1 MPGATGAIAFRLAG
15 LDSRRVDIAYRY
27 RIIPGLPGMIVGGPA
42 PREVPCSSPAGGRIT
57 AARRTNITVNAQEV
71 TEGQEAR
78 PNDYQFDVFLS
89 YSRKDEEFA
98 RKLEEALENYRLP
111 KDVKTSL
118 VSKNR
123 LSVFRDKRDLVPVA
137 GDYWKT
143 IEGYLA
149 RSANLVVVC
158 SPSARLSEYV
168 NHEVRA
174 FLRSHEAKGIIPV
187 LLSGKPNNESEAG
200 PDEYAFPE
208 ALCGALSMPLALEF
222 TEFQR
227 ARGKVNKGRYHDAW
241 YTLLAKI
248 FGAERAEIERQDAKR
263 QARRRAIFAAV
274 SVAVIAVLSVAL
286 VVAVISRQE
295 AVRQRDH
302 TRRLLY
308 ASDVN
313 LAQRA
318 FESGN
323 VGLGRGLLEPYL
335 AANQSGQ
342 EDLRGF
348 EWYYLWRIYNG
359 QLATFDGTDD
369 IAFSRDGAA
378 FATATADTLKIWDA
392 ASLRATA
399 SFKLSGPQ
407 NAEGHPYTSI
417 ALSPDGRTLAYGDG
431 ERTMLLDIGSGSS
444 REVPVRGEGARRGTP
459 RFSPDGRLL
468 AVSYGCGLVAVYDV
482 PSLKQIVRLGD
493 GLSASYCADFVAFS
507 PDGRV
512 LAYGNSYSVSLWD
525 AVARRDLDGPKI
537 EVGLPDSVDQV
548 EAVAFS
554 PDGKILAIGD
564 RSKQLVLWNISTRK
578 VLARLKGH
586 EEWVSALAFSPDG
599 KTLYSGSMDQTVR
612 LWDFSSYKGGGQ
624 LSGEKINVF
633 ATIKGHTGWIRS
645 INCSPA
651 GKVMATVGA
660 DRTVKLWGEAAGR
673 EFDAVEGVAAVSPW
687 ANIIATYPDDEDET
701 RMTLFD
707 LRSDEPAQ
715 LGTVKGLN
723 PTLSPDGKI
732 LATASYDG
740 STVKLWD
747 VSARRELITLR
758 AQFTGPPPAFSPDG
772 RLFTAL
778 GSDGKSVILWG
789 AAERQE
795 LAPVRNDAAL
805 KDYLLSPDGK
815 VIVTVDKDGQ
825 RVKSWDVA
833 SRRQLAMFERKTK
846 RDAGAGRVEAEEQA
860 TLLALSPDGKF
871 LAFSDS
877 KEVGLWQTDST
888 QEPILLGRHEVG
900 VSVLA
905 FSPDGKLA
913 AAGDEAGGVKV
924 WDTTT
929 RGELST
935 FKGHKD
941 AVTALAFSP
950 DGRALASSGSGT
962 VKLYGMASMRE
973 LITLTHEPSPT
984 SEVHAVQGYEDTVL
998 EIFFSADGR
1007 SLITLSGN
1015 HIVRIW
1021 RGANDASVAAVRQ

>member
-1 MPGATGAIAFRLAG
+1 MN
-15 LDSRRVDIAYRY
+15 DID
-27 RIIPGLPGMIVGGPA
+27 
-42 PREVPCSSPAGGRIT
+42 
-57 AARRTNITVNAQEV
+57 
-71 TEGQEAR
+71 QEAR
-78 PNDYQFDVFLS
+78 PNEHQFDVFLS

-98 RKLEEALENYRLP
+98 KKLEEALENYRLP

-158 SPSARLSEYV
+158 SPNARRSEYV
-168 NHEVRA
+168 NHEISA

-187 LLSGKPNNESEAG
+187 LLSGRPNNESAAG

-227 ARGKVNKGRYHDAW
+227 ARGKVNRGRYHDAW

-274 SVAVIAVLSVAL
+274 AVAVIAVLSVAL

-302 TRRLLY
+302 ARRLLY
-308 ASDVN
+308 ASDMN

-323 VGLGRGLLEPYL
+323 VGLGRGLLESYL

-348 EWYYLWRIYNG
+348 EWYYLWRLYNG

-369 IAFSRDGAA
+369 IAFSRDGAV
-378 FATATADTLKIWDA
+378 FATATAGALEIWDA

-399 SFKLSGPQ
+399 SFRLSGPQ

-417 ALSPDGRTLAYGDG
+417 ALSPDGRVLAYGDG
-431 ERTMLLDIGSGSS
+431 ERTMLLDVGSGSS
-444 REVPVRGEGARRGTP
+444 REVRVRGGGRGRGEIQDRGGSWQEGFWDSARGGTP

-468 AVSYGCGLVAVYDV
+468 AVSYGCGLVAVYDAS
-482 PSLKQIVRLGD
+482 SLKQIVRLGD
-493 GLSASYCADFVAFS
+493 GPPASYCADFVAFS

-525 AVARRDLDGPKI
+525 SVARRDLGGP
-537 EVGLPDSVDQV
+537 ELDVSLPDSVDLV

-564 RSKQLVLWNISTRK
+564 RSKQLVLWNISTKK
-578 VLARLKGH
+578 VLARLEGH

-612 LWDFSSYKGGGQ
+612 LWDFSSYKGGGR
-624 LSGEKINVF
+624 LSGEKIKAF

-651 GKVMATVGA
+651 GRVMATVGA
-660 DRTVKLWGEAAGR
+660 DGTVKLWGEAAGR
-673 EFDAVEGVAAVSPW
+673 EFDAIEGVVAVSPG
-687 ANIIATYPDDEDET
+687 ANIIATYPDDESRFTDEA

-715 LGTVKGLN
+715 LGTAKGMN
-723 PTLSPDGKI
+723 PILSPDGKI
-732 LATASYDG
+732 LATASSDG
-740 STVKLWD
+740 SPEGASTIELRD
-747 VSARRELITLR
+747 VSTGRELMTLR
-758 AQFTGPPPAFSPDG
+758 AQFSERPPAFSPDG

-795 LAPVRNDAAL
+795 LTPVRNDAAL

-825 RVKSWDVA
+825 RVKSWDAA

-846 RDAGAGRVEAEEQA
+846 REAEEQ
-860 TLLALSPDGKF
+860 TTPLALSPDGKF

-877 KEVGLWQTDST
+877 QGAGLWQTDST
-888 QEPILLGRHEVG
+888 QEPIPLGRHEVG

-905 FSPDGKLA
+905 FSPDGKLV

-924 WDTTT
+924 WDATT

-950 DGRALASSGSGT
+950 DGRSLASGGSSGT

-984 SEVHAVQGYEDTVL
+984 SEPHALQGSEDTVL

-1007 SLITLSGN
+1007 SLITRNGN
-1015 HIVRIW
+1015 DILRIW
-1021 RGANDASVAAVRQ
+1021 RGANDASVAAAGKGRALLAFTGYWENSLSRALMRGSILK

>member
-1 MPGATGAIAFRLAG
+1 MPLRF
-15 LDSRRVDIAYRY
+15 
-27 RIIPGLPGMIVGGPA
+27 
-42 PREVPCSSPAGGRIT
+42 
-57 AARRTNITVNAQEV
+57 
-71 TEGQEAR
+71 EAR
-78 PNDYQFDVFLS
+78 PNEYQFDVFLS

-111 KDVKTSL
+111 KDVNTSL

-158 SPSARLSEYV
+158 SPNARLSEYV
-168 NHEVRA
+168 NHEIRA
-174 FLRSHEAKGIIPV
+174 FLRSHEAKGVIPV
-187 LLSGKPNNESEAG
+187 LLSGRPNNESEAG

-208 ALCGALSMPLALEF
+208 ALCDALSMPLALEY

-227 ARGKVNKGRYHDAW
+227 ARGKVNRGRYHDAW

-274 SVAVIAVLSVAL
+274 SVVVIAVLSVAL

-308 ASDVN
+308 ASDMN
-313 LAQRA
+313 LAKRA
-318 FESGN
+318 FESDN
-323 VGLGRGLLEPYL
+323 VGLGRGLLESYL

-359 QLATFDGTDD
+359 QQLAAFDGTDD

-378 FATATADTLKIWDA
+378 FATATADALKIWDA
-392 ASLRATA
+392 ASLPATA
-399 SFKLSGPQ
+399 SFRLRGPQ

-417 ALSPDGRTLAYGDG
+417 ALSPDGRTLAYGDS

-444 REVPVRGEGARRGTP
+444 REVLVRGEGRGRGGTP

-468 AVSYGCGLVAVYDV
+468 AVSYGCGLVAVYDA

-493 GLSASYCADFVAFS
+493 GLPASYCADFVAFS
-507 PDGRV
+507 PDGRI

-525 AVARRDLDGPKI
+525 AVARRDLGGP
-537 EVGLPDSVDQV
+537 EVEVDLPDSVDQV

-586 EEWVSALAFSPDG
+586 EDWVSALAFSPDG

-651 GKVMATVGA
+651 GRVMATVVA
-660 DRTVKLWGEAAGR
+660 DGTVKLWGEAAGR
-673 EFDAVEGVAAVSPW
+673 EFDTIEGVAAVSPG
-687 ANIIATYPDDEDET
+687 ANIIATYPDDESRFMDEA

-707 LRSDEPAQ
+707 LRGDEPAQ
-715 LGTVKGLN
+715 LGTVKGMN
-723 PTLSPDGKI
+723 PTTLSPDGKI

-740 STVKLWD
+740 SHEGTSTIKLWD
-747 VSARRELITLR
+747 VRTRRELITLR
-758 AQFTGPPPAFSPDG
+758 AQSSGRPPAFSPDG

-795 LAPVRNDAAL
+795 LTPVRNGAAL
-805 KDYLLSPDGK
+805 KDYLLSPDGR

-825 RVKSWDVA
+825 RVKSWDAA

-846 RDAGAGRVEAEEQA
+846 REAGAGRAEAEEQT
-860 TLLALSPDGKF
+860 TLLALSPDGKL

-888 QEPILLGRHEVG
+888 QEPILLDLVG

-905 FSPDGKLA
+905 FSPDGKLV

-941 AVTALAFSP
+941 AVTALAFSL
-950 DGRALASSGSGT
+950 DGRTLASGGSGT

-984 SEVHAVQGYEDTVL
+984 SEIHALQGSEDTVL
-998 EIFFSADGR
+998 EIFFSADGK
-1007 SLITLSGN
+1007 SLITRSGN
-1015 HIVRIW
+1015 DIIRIW
-1021 RGANDASVAAVRQ
+1021 RGANDANVAARRTDRHPGAQRGSW

>member
-1 MPGATGAIAFRLAG
+1 MRDRLRRRELSQSSRTHFGTKLFTGLAEGAMA
-15 LDSRRVDIAYRY
+15 
-27 RIIPGLPGMIVGGPA
+27 
-42 PREVPCSSPAGGRIT
+42 
-57 AARRTNITVNAQEV
+57 TNVTVNAQEAA
-71 TEGQEAR
+71 EGQEAR
-78 PNDYQFDVFLS
+78 PNDYLFDVFIS

-98 RKLEEALENYRLP
+98 RNLEEALENYRLP
-111 KDVKTSL
+111 KGVKTSL

-158 SPSARLSEYV
+158 SPNSRPSEYV
-168 NHEVRA
+168 NHEIRT
-174 FLRSHEAKGIIPV
+174 FLQSHEAKGIIPI
-187 LLSGKPNNESEAG
+187 LLSGRPNNESEAG

-208 ALCGALSMPLALEF
+208 ALCAALSMPLALGF

-227 ARGKVNKGRYHDAW
+227 ARGKVNRGRYHDAW

-274 SVAVIAVLSVAL
+274 SAAIIAVLSVAL
-286 VVAVISRQE
+286 VVTVISRQE
-295 AVRQRDH
+295 VARQRDH
-302 TRRLLY
+302 MRHLLY
-308 ASDVN
+308 ASNMN

-318 FESGN
+318 SESGN
-323 VGLGRGLLEPYL
+323 AGLGRGLLESYL

-359 QLATFDGTDD
+359 QLATFEGTGD
-369 IAFSRDGAA
+369 IAFSRDGAT
-378 FATATADTLKIWDA
+378 FATATADALKIWDA

-399 SFKLSGPQ
+399 SFRLSGPQ
-407 NAEGHPYTSI
+407 NAEGHLSTSI
-417 ALSPDGRTLAYGDG
+417 ALSPDGRVLAYGDG

-444 REVPVRGEGARRGTP
+444 REVPVRGEGRGGTP

-468 AVSYGCGLVAVYDV
+468 AVSYGCGHVAVYDAL
-482 PSLKQIVRLGD
+482 SLKRIARLGD
-493 GLSASYCADFVAFS
+493 GLPASYCADFVAFS

-525 AVARRDLDGPKI
+525 AVARRDLGGPEV

-548 EAVAFS
+548 KAVAFS
-554 PDGKILAIGD
+554 PDSKILAIGD

-586 EEWVSALAFSPDG
+586 EDWISALAFSPDG
-599 KTLYSGSMDQTVR
+599 KILYSGSMDQTVR
-612 LWDFSSYKGGGQ
+612 LWDFSSYEGGGQ
-624 LSGEKINVF
+624 ISGEKIKVF
-633 ATIKGHTGWIRS
+633 ATINGHTDWIRS

-651 GKVMATVGA
+651 GRVMATVGA
-660 DRTVKLWGEAAGR
+660 DGTVKLWGEAAGR
-673 EFDAVEGVAAVSPW
+673 EFDAVEGVAAVSPG
-687 ANIIATYPDDEDET
+687 ANIIATYPDQESRFTDEA

-707 LRSDEPAQ
+707 LRGDEPVQ
-715 LGTVKGLN
+715 LGTVKGMN

-740 STVKLWD
+740 SQEGASTIKLWD
-747 VSARRELITLR
+747 VSTRRELTTLR
-758 AQFTGPPPAFSPDG
+758 AQLSERPPAFSPDG
-772 RLFTAL
+772 RLFTAP

-795 LAPVRNDAAL
+795 LTPVRNDSAL
-805 KDYLLSPDGK
+805 KDYLLSPDGR

-825 RVKSWDVA
+825 RVKAWDAA
-833 SRRQLAMFERKTK
+833 SRKQLAMFERK
-846 RDAGAGRVEAEEQA
+846 AEEQT

-877 KEVGLWQTDST
+877 KAVGLWQTDST
-888 QEPILLGRHEVG
+888 EEPILLGRHDA
-900 VSVLA
+900 SVLV

-913 AAGDEAGGVKV
+913 ATGDAAGGVKV
-924 WDTTT
+924 WDIIT
-929 RGELST
+929 RGELAT

-941 AVTALAFSP
+941 VVTALAFSP
-950 DGRALASSGSGT
+950 DGRTLASGGSGT

-973 LITLTHEPSPT
+973 LITLTHETSPI
-984 SEVHAVQGYEDTVL
+984 SEIHALQGSEDTVL

-1007 SLITLSGN
+1007 SLMTRSGN
-1015 HIVRIW
+1015 DILRIW
-1021 RGANDASVAAVRQ
+1021 RGANDASVAAR